1 VSELSESNGGSRA
14 QNENFGSGNR
24 DPNVRLL
31 MWRLLLAAF
40 LSVSSLFVHY
50 FGSKDVS
57 APGLLG
63 SLGLLFTT
71 ITVCWAAYLAG
82 APRRLLL
89 SVQLAADT
97 LCIGLLVHFSGGPYS
112 AFPLMFLVPI
122 MLGAYYRDARWSMT
136 IAGIAAILIG
146 GGHFGLALGWL
157 MTGTETTLDY
167 LHGWP
172 VFVTALHMGVFLVTG
187 MISGGLARRL
197 AKRRQDQARSH
208 QVAQKARCEVRN
220 ILDNI
225 QSGLITV
232 NGKGVIT
239 RVNPSACRI
248 LQLTPRQLLKQ
259 DIRGVM
265 ADGMQELTDT
275 ILPVATGGE
284 AVTRGEIHIHRRG
297 ARMPLGLNVNHV
309 TGLNGRVIGAIT
321 IFTDLTREKEMS
333 ARIRESDR
341 LAAIGE
347 LAASIAHEIRNP
359 LASIRGSVE
368 ILAGEL
374 ELEGYQNQLLGLV
387 LKESARV
394 NTIIND
400 FLAYSRM
407 PAATKSCFEAKE
419 FRDQISLQIRQHVAA
434 KAGRVGVDCVV
445 GQQDMEIV
453 ADSGQLTQMTLNLAI
468 NACEAMAY
476 EGELHIGLNL
486 LGDGDTYELV
496 VTDNGPGI
504 DPEIREHL
512 FSPFKTTKEGGT
524 GLGLSIVARIAA
536 AHGGS
541 VRAEDN
547 PGGGAIFRV
556 RWPMDRKLL
565 ATAGRTEGEVEV
577 GEASEAVKEHI
588 PAG

>member
-1 VSELSESNGGSRA
+1 LTALPEPNDGSRVPKKID
-14 QNENFGSGNR
+14 GPGGR
-24 DPNVRLL
+24 DPNARLL
-31 MWRLLLAAF
+31 IWRLVLAAF
-40 LSVSSLFVHY
+40 LTVCSLFVHY
-50 FGSKDVS
+50 FGSNDVS
-57 APGLLG
+57 TPGLMG
-63 SLGLLFTT
+63 SLGLLYTT
-71 ITVCWAAYLAG
+71 IAVCWAALLAG

-97 LCIGLLVHFSGGPYS
+97 VCIGLLVHFSGGPFS
-112 AFPLMFLVPI
+112 ALPLAFLVPI
-122 MLGAYYRDARWSMT
+122 MLAAYYRDARWTMALT
-136 IAGIAAILIG
+136 GTAAILVG

-157 MTGTETTLDY
+157 LTGTAARVDY
-167 LHGWP
+167 LEGWP
-172 VFVTALHMGVFLVTG
+172 VFVTALHMSVFLVTG

-197 AKRRQDQARSH
+197 AQRRQDQARSH
-208 QVAQKARCEVRN
+208 IIAQKARCEVRN
-220 ILDNI
+220 IMDNI

-232 NGKGVIT
+232 SSQGVIT

-248 LQLTPRQLLKQ
+248 LQLGPGQLLKQ

-265 ADGMQELTDT
+265 ADGMQELSDI
-275 ILPVATGGE
+275 ILPVAAGGE
-284 AVTRGEIHIHRRG
+284 SVSRGEIHIHRRG
-297 ARMPLGLNVNHV
+297 GLMPLGLNVNHV
-309 TGLNGRVIGAIT
+309 TAPSGRVIGAIT

-374 ELEGYQNQLLGLV
+374 ELEGYQDQLLGLV

-407 PAATKSCFEAKE
+407 PAATKSCFGAEE

-434 KAGRVGVDCVV
+434 KNGLIKITCEVDPA
-445 GQQDMEIV
+445 DMMIV
-453 ADSGQLTQMTLNLAI
+453 ADPGQLTQMTLNLAI
-468 NACEAMAY
+468 NACQAMAY
-476 EGELHIGLNL
+476 EGDLRIGLNL
-486 LGDGDTYELV
+486 VGGGDTYELI

-504 DPEIREHL
+504 EKDIREHL

-524 GLGLSIVARIAA
+524 GLGLSIVARIAS

-547 PGGGAIFRV
+547 PNGGAIFRV
-556 RWPMDRKLL
+556 RWPLDRQLL
-565 ATAGRTEGEVEV
+565 ETDDELLLVD
-577 GEASEAVKEHI
+577 
-588 PAG
+588 

>member
-1 VSELSESNGGSRA
+1 MLACGERLRQGGRIA
-14 QNENFGSGNR
+14 RGSSMR
-24 DPNVRLL
+24 MRFSFLA
-31 MWRLLLAAF
+31 LLLAA
-40 LSVSSLFVHY
+40 LLTVSSLFVHN
-50 FGSKDVS
+50 FGSGDVS
-57 APGLLG
+57 TPGLLG
-63 SLGLLFTT
+63 SLGLLYTT

-82 APRRLLL
+82 APRPLLL
-89 SVQLAADT
+89 SIQLAADT

-112 AFPLMFLVPI
+112 AFPLVFLVPI
-122 MLGAYYRDARWSMT
+122 MLGAYYRDARWSLA
-136 IAGIAAILIG
+136 IAGAAASMVG

-157 MTGTETTLDY
+157 LTGTETTLDY
-167 LHGWP
+167 LQGWP
-172 VFVTALHMGVFLVTG
+172 VFVTALHMVVFLVTG

-197 AKRRQDQARSH
+197 AQRRQDQVRSH
-208 QVAQKARCEVRN
+208 LLAQKARCEVRN

-232 NGKGVIT
+232 NRKGVIT

-248 LQLTPRQLLKQ
+248 LQLAPQQLLKH
-259 DIRGVM
+259 DIREVM
-265 ADGMQELTDT
+265 ADGMQELTDI

-284 AVTRGEIHIHRRG
+284 VVTRGEIHIHRRG

-309 TGLNGRVIGAIT
+309 TTPKGRVIGAIT

-341 LAAIGE
+341 LATIGE

-407 PAATKSCFEAKE
+407 PAANKSCFGANE
-419 FRDQISLQIRQHVAA
+419 FHDQISLQIRQHVAA
-434 KAGRVGVDCVV
+434 KNGRVRVVCEVDPP
-445 GQQDMEIV
+445 DMVIV
-453 ADSGQLTQMTLNLAI
+453 ADPGQLTQMTLNLAI
-468 NACEAMAY
+468 NACQAMAY
-476 EGELHIGLNL
+476 EGDLRIGLNL
-486 LGDGDTYELV
+486 VGGGDTYELV
-496 VTDNGPGI
+496 ATDNGPGI
-504 DPEIREHL
+504 EPDIREHL

-524 GLGLSIVARIAA
+524 GLGLSIVARIAS
-536 AHGGS
+536 AHDGS

-556 RWPMDRKLL
+556 RWPQDRQLL
-565 ATAGRTEGEVEV
+565 ESGGQPDGDDEPA
-577 GEASEAVKEHI
+577 I
-588 PAG
+588 PAATLTDSLPIG

>member
-1 VSELSESNGGSRA
+1 MRLSDPSDGSRVP
-14 QNENFGSGNR
+14 NKVSGPGGR
-24 DPNVRLL
+24 DPNAKLL
-31 MWRLLLAAF
+31 IWRLLLAAF

-50 FGSKDVS
+50 FGSQDVS
-57 APGLLG
+57 PAGLLG
-63 SLGLLFTT
+63 SLGLLYTT

-112 AFPLMFLVPI
+112 AFPLVFLVPI
-122 MLGAYYRDARWSMT
+122 MLGAYYRDARWSIA
-136 IAGIAAILIG
+136 IAGTAAILVG

-157 MTGTETTLDY
+157 LTGTESTLDY
-167 LHGWP
+167 LQGWQ
-172 VFVTALHMGVFLVTG
+172 VFVTALHMAVFLVTG
-187 MISGGLARRL
+187 MISGGLAHRL
-197 AKRRQDQARSH
+197 AARRQEETRSRI
-208 QVAQKARCEVRN
+208 VAQKARCEVRN

-232 NGKGVIT
+232 NRKGVIT
-239 RVNPSACRI
+239 RVNPSASRI
-248 LQLTPRQLLKQ
+248 LKMAPEKLLKQ

-265 ADGMQELTDT
+265 ADGMQELTDI
-275 ILPVATGGE
+275 ILPVALGGDS
-284 AVTRGEIHIHRRG
+284 VSRGEVHISRKG
-297 ARMPLGLNVNHV
+297 IRMPLGLNVNHV
-309 TGLNGRVIGAIT
+309 TAPDGRVIGAIT

-374 ELEGYQNQLLGLV
+374 ELAGYQDQLLALV

-407 PAATKSCFEAKE
+407 PAATKSCFGAEE

-434 KAGRVGVDCVV
+434 KGGQVEVFCGVDPA
-445 GQQDMEIV
+445 DLAIV
-453 ADSGQLTQMTLNLAI
+453 ADPGQLTQMTLNLAI
-468 NACEAMAY
+468 NACQAMAY
-476 EGELHIGLNL
+476 QGELRIGLNL
-486 LGDGDTYELV
+486 VADGETYELV

-504 DPEIREHL
+504 ESEIRDDL

-524 GLGLSIVARIAA
+524 GLGLSIVARIAS

-541 VRAEDN
+541 VKAEDH
-547 PGGGAIFRV
+547 PDRGAIFRV
-556 RWPMDRKLL
+556 RWPVDQGLLDPGGPMSDRDDGEKPSE
-565 ATAGRTEGEVEV
+565 TAPEPLSVV
-577 GEASEAVKEHI
+577 
-588 PAG
+588 

>member
-1 VSELSESNGGSRA
+1 VTGLSEPNGGSRVPNNTA
-14 QNENFGSGNR
+14 GPGGR
-24 DPNVRLL
+24 DPNARLL
-31 MWRLLLAAF
+31 IWRLLLAAF
-40 LSVSSLFVHY
+40 LTISSLIVHY
-50 FGSKDVS
+50 FGSQDVS
-57 APGLLG
+57 TPGLLG
-63 SLGLLFTT
+63 SLGLLCTT

-82 APRRLLL
+82 APRHLLL
-89 SVQLAADT
+89 SIQLGSDT

-112 AFPLMFLVPI
+112 AFPLMFMVPI
-122 MLGAYYRDARWSMT
+122 MLGAYYRDARWSMA
-136 IAGIAAILIG
+136 IAGTSAILVG

-157 MTGTETTLDY
+157 LTGKAASVDY
-167 LHGWP
+167 LQGWP
-172 VFVTALHMGVFLVTG
+172 VFVTALHMVVFLVTG
-187 MISGGLARRL
+187 LISGGLARRL
-197 AKRRQDQARSH
+197 AERRQEKNHSQFL
-208 QVAQKARCEVRN
+208 AQKARWEVRN

-232 NGKGVIT
+232 NHKGVIT

-248 LQLTPRQLLKQ
+248 LQLDPVKLLKQ

-265 ADGMQELTDT
+265 ADGMQELTDI
-275 ILPVATGGE
+275 ILPVASGGE
-284 AVTRGEIHIHRRG
+284 AVSRGEIHIHRHG

-309 TGLNGRVIGAIT
+309 TTPGGRVIGAIT

-374 ELEGYQNQLLGLV
+374 ELEGYQNQLLELV

-400 FLAYSRM
+400 FLAYSRV
-407 PAATKSCFEAKE
+407 PAATKSNFKAQE

-434 KAGRVGVDCVV
+434 KDGRVRVV
-445 GQQDMEIV
+445 CEVAPPDMMIV
-453 ADSGQLTQMTLNLAI
+453 ADPGQLTQMTLNLAI
-468 NACEAMAY
+468 NACQAMAY
-476 EGELHIGLNL
+476 DGDLSIGLNL
-486 LGDGDTYELV
+486 VGDGDNFELV

-504 DPEIREHL
+504 DPDIREHL
-512 FSPFKTTKEGGT
+512 FSPFKTTKDEGT
-524 GLGLSIVARIAA
+524 GLGLSIVARIAS
-536 AHGGS
+536 AHGGN

-547 PGGGAIFRV
+547 PGTGAIFRV
-556 RWPMDRKLL
+556 RWPLDRQLL
-565 ATAGRTEGEVEV
+565 ETVDDPLLV
-577 GEASEAVKEHI
+577 G
-588 PAG
+588 

>member
-1 VSELSESNGGSRA
+1 MRALPEPIDGSRVPRKID
-14 QNENFGSGNR
+14 GPGGR
-24 DPNVRLL
+24 DPNAKLL
-31 MWRLLLAAF
+31 IWRLLLAAF
-40 LSVSSLFVHY
+40 LTICSLFVHY

-57 APGLLG
+57 SPGMLG
-63 SLGLLFTT
+63 SLGLLYTT
-71 ITVCWAAYLAG
+71 IAVCWAAFLAG

-89 SVQLAADT
+89 SIQLASDT
-97 LCIGLLVHFSGGPYS
+97 LCIGLLVHFSGGPLS
-112 AFPLMFLVPI
+112 ALPLAFMVPI
-122 MLGAYYRDARWSMT
+122 MLAAYYRDARWSMA
-136 IAGIAAILIG
+136 IAGTAAILVG

-157 MTGTETTLDY
+157 LTGTSAKVVY
-167 LHGWP
+167 LEGWP
-172 VFVTALHMGVFLVTG
+172 VFVTALHMSVFMVTG

-197 AKRRQDQARSH
+197 ANRRQDQVRSH
-208 QVAQKARCEVRN
+208 IIAQKARCEVRN
-220 ILDNI
+220 IMDNI

-232 NGKGVIT
+232 NSKGVIT

-248 LQLTPRQLLKQ
+248 LQLEPGQLLKQ

-265 ADGMQELTDT
+265 ADGMQELTDI
-275 ILPVATGGE
+275 ILPVAAGAE
-284 AVTRGEIHIHRRG
+284 AVIRGEVHIQRRG

-309 TGLNGRVIGAIT
+309 TAPSGRIIGAIA

-374 ELEGYQNQLLGLV
+374 ELEGYQDQLLGLV

-407 PAATKSCFEAKE
+407 PAATKACFGAEE

-434 KAGRVGVDCVV
+434 KNGQVRIVCDVDPVE
-445 GQQDMEIV
+445 MMIV
-453 ADSGQLTQMTLNLAI
+453 ADPGQLTQMTLNLAI
-468 NACEAMAY
+468 NACQSMAY
-476 EGELHIGLNL
+476 EGDLGIGLNL
-486 LGDGDTYELV
+486 VGGGDTYELV

-504 DPEIREHL
+504 DPDIREHL
-512 FSPFKTTKEGGT
+512 FSPFKTTKEEGT

-547 PGGGAIFRV
+547 PNGGAIFRV
-556 RWPMDRKLL
+556 RWPLDRKMLETGKELL
-565 ATAGRTEGEVEV
+565 LVD
-577 GEASEAVKEHI
+577 
-588 PAG
+588 

>member
-1 VSELSESNGGSRA
+1 MPEPNDGSRVPKKID
-14 QNENFGSGNR
+14 GPGGR
-24 DPNVRLL
+24 DPNARLL
-31 MWRLLLAAF
+31 IWRLLLAAF
-40 LSVSSLFVHY
+40 LTVCSLFVHN
-50 FGSKDVS
+50 FGSNDVS
-57 APGLLG
+57 TPGLMG
-63 SLGLLFTT
+63 SLGLLYTT
-71 ITVCWAAYLAG
+71 IAVCWAAYLAG

-89 SVQLAADT
+89 SAQLAADT
-97 LCIGLLVHFSGGPYS
+97 LCIGFLVHFSGGPYS
-112 AFPLMFLVPI
+112 VLPLAFLVPI
-122 MLGAYYRDARWSMT
+122 MLAAYYRDARWAMA
-136 IAGIAAILIG
+136 IAGTAAILVG

-157 MTGTETTLDY
+157 LTGATARVDY
-167 LHGWP
+167 LEGWP
-172 VFVTALHMGVFLVTG
+172 VFVTALHMSLFLVTG

-197 AKRRQDQARSH
+197 ALRRKDQARSH
-208 QVAQKARCEVRN
+208 IIAQKARCEVRN
-220 ILDNI
+220 IMDNI

-232 NGKGVIT
+232 NSKGVIT

-248 LQLTPRQLLKQ
+248 LQLGPGQLLKQ
-259 DIRGVM
+259 EIRGVM
-265 ADGMQELTDT
+265 ADGMQELSDI

-284 AVTRGEIHIHRRG
+284 SVSRGEIHIHRKGRSI
-297 ARMPLGLNVNHV
+297 PLGLNVNHV
-309 TGLNGRVIGAIT
+309 TAPSGRVIGAIT

-374 ELEGYQNQLLGLV
+374 ELEGYQDQLLGLV

-407 PAATKSCFEAKE
+407 PAATKSCFGAEE

-434 KAGRVGVDCVV
+434 KKGLVRITCEADPA
-445 GQQDMEIV
+445 DMMIV
-453 ADSGQLTQMTLNLAI
+453 ADPGQLTQMTLNLAI
-468 NACEAMAY
+468 NACQSMAY
-476 EGELHIGLNL
+476 EGDLRIGLNL
-486 LGDGDTYELV
+486 VGDGDTYELI

-504 DPEIREHL
+504 EPDIREHL

-524 GLGLSIVARIAA
+524 GLGLSIVARIAS

-547 PGGGAIFRV
+547 PNGGAIFRV
-556 RWPMDRKLL
+556 RWPMDRQMLETGKELLL
-565 ATAGRTEGEVEV
+565 AD
-577 GEASEAVKEHI
+577 
-588 PAG
+588 

>member
-1 VSELSESNGGSRA
+1 MVLSEPNYGSRVPRKTA
-14 QNENFGSGNR
+14 GPGGR
-24 DPNVRLL
+24 DPNARLL
-31 MWRLLLAAF
+31 IWRLLLAAF
-40 LSVSSLFVHY
+40 LTLSSLFVHV
-50 FGSKDVS
+50 FGSEDVS
-57 APGLLG
+57 TPGLLG
-63 SLGLLFTT
+63 SLGLLYTT
-71 ITVCWAAYLAG
+71 ITVCWAAFLAG
-82 APRRLLL
+82 APRHLLL
-89 SVQLAADT
+89 SIQLAADT

-157 MTGTETTLDY
+157 LTGTETTFDY
-167 LHGWP
+167 LQGWP
-172 VFVTALHMGVFLVTG
+172 VFVTALHMTVFLVTG
-187 MISGGLARRL
+187 IISSGLARRL
-197 AKRRQDQARSH
+197 AQRRQDQARSH
-208 QVAQKARCEVRN
+208 ILAQKARWEVRN

-232 NGKGVIT
+232 NRKGVIT

-248 LQLTPRQLLKQ
+248 LQLSPVQLLKQ
-259 DIRGVM
+259 DIREVM
-265 ADGMQELTDT
+265 AGDMQELMDI

-284 AVTRGEIHIHRRG
+284 AVIRGEIHIHQGG

-309 TGLNGRVIGAIT
+309 TTPNGRVIGAIA
-321 IFTDLTREKEMS
+321 IFTDLTREKEMG

-374 ELEGYQNQLLGLV
+374 ELEGYQDQLLGLV

-407 PAATKSCFEAKE
+407 PAANTSCFGAEE
-419 FRDQISLQIRQHVAA
+419 FREQISLQIRQHVAA
-434 KAGRVGVDCVV
+434 KNGRVRVACEVDPP
-445 GQQDMEIV
+445 DMMIV
-453 ADSGQLTQMTLNLAI
+453 ADPGQLIQMTLNLAI
-468 NACEAMAY
+468 NACQAMAY
-476 EGELHIGLNL
+476 EGDLRIGLNQV
-486 LGDGDTYELV
+486 GNGDTYELV
-496 VTDNGPGI
+496 ATDNGPGI
-504 DPEIREHL
+504 EPDIREHL
-512 FSPFKTTKEGGT
+512 FSPFKTTKEEGT
-524 GLGLSIVARIAA
+524 GLGLSIVARIAS
-536 AHGGS
+536 AHNGS

-556 RWPMDRKLL
+556 RWPQDRQLL
-565 ATAGRTEGEVEV
+565 ETVDDPLPV
-577 GEASEAVKEHI
+577 G
-588 PAG
+588 